1 MVLHRL
7 NLSGRNAEYNIVMNK
22 AVQSVNQANHTRNV
36 DNLEDGQPN
45 RDRASHRGVSIIDQ

>member
-22 AVQSVNQANHTRNV
+22 AVQSVNHANHTRNV

-45 RDRASHRGVSIIDQ
+45 RDQASHRGKHY